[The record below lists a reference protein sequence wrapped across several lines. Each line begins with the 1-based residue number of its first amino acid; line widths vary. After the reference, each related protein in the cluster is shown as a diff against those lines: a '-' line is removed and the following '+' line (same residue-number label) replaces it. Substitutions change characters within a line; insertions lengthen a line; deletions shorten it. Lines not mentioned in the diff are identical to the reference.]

1 MVDKGK
7 IAGVRLPFMPGW
19 VESMGASTALVRLD
33 WLNPLLPSVL
43 FTSWP

>member
-1 MVDKGK
+1 MGK
-7 IAGVRLPFMPGW
+7 IAGVHSPFMPGW
-19 VESMGASTALVRLD
+19 VESMGASTAIVRLD